1 MAVVIANSMVVG
13 KLNAGKLR
21 PKKPGDIDAPTDISA
36 IPAWRLGQVD
46 DSFSDVGFD
55 DGIRLGNP
63 VMSEINALQPAHISA
78 PNQISAEQ
86 ASHLQAARELDAIS
100 APFIAAPNQISAI
113 PDNTSPPFDM
123 RHARI
128 LYDNVL
134 SDASGSALVRSPNTY
149 ERVTGQT
156 FIFTM
161 PESRNIDCICA
172 LGVYAGLTV
181 SFRSAREGESF
192 VTLGSVE
199 AQDNK
204 PIMFLFP
211 QREAERVAVVIS
223 SSAAMINISAG
234 IALQMQ
240 RPIFGGHNPITM
252 SRQTEYQSRRSES
265 GNFVSRNI
273 IRKGLS
279 GAYEWTRLTDDW
291 VREYFDPFIIAA
303 RKVPFYI
310 AWRPES
316 YPDEVAYAWT
326 TGDISPNNIGTRN
339 LMSVGMDVQAY
350 GD

>member
-1 MAVVIANSMVVG
+1 MGVVIANSMVVG
-13 KLNAGKLR
+13 RLNAGRLR
-21 PKKPGDIDAPTDISA
+21 PKQS
-36 IPAWRLGQVD
+36 GQ
-46 DSFSDVGFD
+46 
-55 DGIRLGNP
+55 
-63 VMSEINALQPAHISA
+63 ISA

-86 ASHLQAARELDAIS
+86 ASQLQAARELDAIN
-100 APFIAAPNQISAI
+100 APSIAAPNQINAI

-149 ERVTGQT
+149 EKATGAT

-161 PESRNIDCICA
+161 PESRAIDCICA
-172 LGVYAGLTV
+172 LGVFSGLTV
-181 SFRSAREGESF
+181 SFRAAREGESF
-192 VTLGSVE
+192 VTLGTVE
-199 AQDNK
+199 AEDDK

-211 QREAERVAVVIS
+211 ERQAERVAVVLS
-223 SSAAMINISAG
+223 SSSTMINVSAG

-279 GAYEWTRLTDDW
+279 GSYEWSNLTDDW
-291 VREYFDPFIIAA
+291 VREYFDPFIESA
-303 RKVPFYI
+303 RKKPFFI
-310 AWRPES
+310 AWRPDS